1 MPIPFMVASSSNTQH
16 RAGNVCVCVCV
27 CVCVLSGILEML
39 LQIDSKENV
48 LQLTRTS
55 ERNSK
60 RGVSI
65 YQANLNDLINF
76 QRGGGLSTRK

>member
-1 MPIPFMVASSSNTQH
+1 MLIPFMVASSSNTQH
-16 RAGNVCVCVCV
+16 RAGNVCV

-65 YQANLNDLINF
+65 HQANLNDLINF
-76 QRGGGLSTRK
+76 QRGGALVLESK